1 MTRYLTVY
9 CLTIAACLVLPARA
23 DVTYEKA
30 KDGENEIEIVRMTVT
45 PAAEPVP
52 ALRYR
57 LVARDID
64 PKTGNAVPYYYR
76 AQLNIA
82 AAMKELRKEFDEDT
96 QLSPWYGPVDADATP
111 IAKLPLEKVRKAS
124 QKFDPLLND
133 QLRTAFERRN
143 CDWELGIEDMRGVE
157 IFNFLLEDVQG
168 CREIGRMMALR
179 TRLAI
184 AEHRYDDAIEIMRNQ
199 YRLGR
204 DVAKMPFVVSGL
216 VGVAISNLAN
226 GPLIDLIA
234 NRDSPNMYWALSELP
249 QPLIDVACE
258 ARFEFSDAPRAFPF
272 IDRAEITEHAPQ
284 EWARLFRQTVRDY
297 SKVGGNLWGGSN
309 GRELDSVEAGV
320 GATL

>member
-1 MTRYLTVY
+1 MTRYLSVY

-23 DVTYEKA
+23 DVTYQKA

-45 PAAEPVP
+45 PATEPVP
-52 ALRYR
+52 ALKYR
-57 LVARDID
+57 LFARHIHLK
-64 PKTGNAVPYYYR
+64 PGNAVPYYYR

-82 AAMKELRKEFDEDT
+82 AVMKELRKEFDEDE
-96 QLSPWYGPVDADATP
+96 QLSSWHGPVDADATP

-124 QKFDPLLND
+124 HKFDQSYNTH
-133 QLRTAFERRN
+133 LRTAFERRN

-204 DVAKMPFVVSGL
+204 DVAKMPFLVS
-216 VGVAISNLAN
+216 
-226 GPLIDLIA
+226 
-234 NRDSPNMYWALSELP
+234 
-249 QPLIDVACE
+249 
-258 ARFEFSDAPRAFPF
+258 
-272 IDRAEITEHAPQ
+272 
-284 EWARLFRQTVRDY
+284 
-297 SKVGGNLWGGSN
+297 
-309 GRELDSVEAGV
+309 
-320 GATL
+320 